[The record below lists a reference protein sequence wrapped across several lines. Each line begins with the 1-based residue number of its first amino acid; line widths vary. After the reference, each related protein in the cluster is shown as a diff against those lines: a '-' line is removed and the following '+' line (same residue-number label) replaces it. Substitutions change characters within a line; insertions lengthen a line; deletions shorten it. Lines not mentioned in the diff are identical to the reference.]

1 MPSTKY
7 QKALYCNPLGL
18 AGTRKACTTLTRIDS
33 MTRSG
38 LPASMAI
45 TQNTLATETYGWW
58 TSAYDT
64 HLLSF
69 RPPVR
74 SLTSARVPGY
84 SLCQCRRR
92 AQSDHTLDPQRGDR
106 LWSGPAPDAFPVP
119 GGGAAR
125 GRNGR
130 TRRSRL
136 WAELFD
142 SASGP
147 ATGLSSA
154 SSVVRSHSALELCL
168 SRPRPDRGT
177 HVACHGGCRSRPFVL
192 PVWLA
197 HRAQRG
203 FDWRRDDGGDGLA
216 RLASAWPGA
225 GQPAVL
231 SGRDSGDWPAAPS
244 SASVGAGEN
253 R

>member
-1 MPSTKY
+1 MPSARY
-7 QKALYCNPLGL
+7 QKALCSNPLGL
-18 AGTRKACTTLTRIDS
+18 AGTPKACTTLTRIDS
-33 MTRSG
+33 MTCTG

-45 TQNTLATETYGWW
+45 TQNTLATETWGWW

-64 HLLSF
+64 HLLSL

-74 SLTSARVPGY
+74 SLTSARAPGY
-84 SLCQCRRR
+84 RLCRCRRR
-92 AQSDHTLDPQRGDR
+92 PQSDRTLDPQRGTR

-119 GGGAAR
+119 GGCAAR
-125 GRNGR
+125 CRH
-130 TRRSRL
+130 RRAWSCRL

-142 SASGP
+142 SAFSSAP
-147 ATGLSSA
+147 GLSSA
-154 SSVVRSHSALELCL
+154 PSVVRSDAALELCL
-168 SRPRPDRGT
+168 SRPRPDWRT
-177 HVACHGGCRSRPFVL
+177 HVACHGRCRSCPSVL

-203 FDWRRDDGGDGLA
+203 SGWRRDNSGDGLA
-216 RLASAWPGA
+216 RLAPAWPGA
-225 GQPAVL
+225 DQSAVL
-231 SGRDSGDWPAAPS
+231 SGCDSGDWPAAPS